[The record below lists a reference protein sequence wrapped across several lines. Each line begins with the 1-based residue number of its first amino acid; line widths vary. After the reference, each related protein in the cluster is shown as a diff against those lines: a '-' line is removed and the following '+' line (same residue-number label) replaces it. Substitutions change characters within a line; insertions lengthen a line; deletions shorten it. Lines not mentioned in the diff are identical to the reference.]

1 MDLTGI
7 TNKNEY
13 YTNHYFS
20 TVFEENA
27 GDTITAWNVAARE
40 SEEIRTPWSNLRRN
54 ATQFY
59 AAHDRFIRSSV
70 NMQTL
75 QNIRDLAD
83 SYLKSLG
90 YPEAT
95 PQIVQVDDTLQV
107 PVYLEMK
114 KANGAPLLWVVLMAS
129 TETDAGI
136 MESYAFDTAQV
147 TEDTYGTVYK
157 GVLGEMPGEALA
169 TKILFGQG
177 EPPRFLMYIGMNQIA
192 LIDRNKWNE
201 KRYLQFELEE
211 IFSRLENTTL
221 QAMSVLLHK
230 DSLCP
235 ENGKVLL
242 DELDEQSQ
250 RNASGVSQ
258 DLKYALRES
267 IELLGNAA

>member
-1 MDLTGI
+1 M
-7 TNKNEY
+7 
-13 YTNHYFS
+13 
-20 TVFEENA
+20 
-27 GDTITAWNVAARE
+27 AARE

-114 KANGAPLLWVVLMAS
+114 KANGAPLLWAILMAS
-129 TETDAGI
+129 TETNAGI

-147 TEDTYGTVYK
+147 TEDAYGTVYK
-157 GVLGEMPGEALA
+157 GVLAEMPGEALA
-169 TKILFGQG
+169 TKIHTEG
-177 EPPRFLMYIGMNQIA
+177 
-192 LIDRNKWNE
+192 
-201 KRYLQFELEE
+201 
-211 IFSRLENTTL
+211 
-221 QAMSVLLHK
+221 
-230 DSLCP
+230 
-235 ENGKVLL
+235 
-242 DELDEQSQ
+242 
-250 RNASGVSQ
+250 
-258 DLKYALRES
+258 
-267 IELLGNAA
+267 

>member
-1 MDLTGI
+1 M
-7 TNKNEY
+7 
-13 YTNHYFS
+13 
-20 TVFEENA
+20 
-27 GDTITAWNVAARE
+27 
-40 SEEIRTPWSNLRRN
+40 
-54 ATQFY
+54 
-59 AAHDRFIRSSV
+59 
-70 NMQTL
+70 
-75 QNIRDLAD
+75 
-83 SYLKSLG
+83 
-90 YPEAT
+90 
-95 PQIVQVDDTLQV
+95 QV

-136 MESYAFDTAQV
+136 MESYVFDTAQV
-147 TEDTYGTVYK
+147 TEDAYGTVYK

-169 TKILFGQG
+169 TKILFGQS

-235 ENGKVLL
+235 EDGKILL

-250 RNASGVSQ
+250 MRPE
-258 DLKYALRES
+258 YRR
-267 IELLGNAA
+267 I